1 MRLSQPYSPT
11 ISRNAWPPL
20 SDSFMIQPEGLI
32 FDCDGT
38 IVDTMPIHYAAWCST
53 TAKHGLVFSEERF
66 YALGGVSPF
75 KVLRM
80 LSEEQGVE
88 IDSEAVTYQKE
99 AKYMELIGKAK
110 EIPEVMQIVRDN
122 HGKLPMAV
130 ASGGTHETVE
140 GILQKCGIRHYFDA
154 IVTSQDVDNPKPAP
168 DTFLEAASRINVA
181 PEKCLA
187 YEDAD
192 MGIQAILAAG
202 MQAIDV
208 REMLAAS
215 SSSTSA

>member
-1 MRLSQPYSPT
+1 M
-11 ISRNAWPPL
+11 
-20 SDSFMIQPEGLI
+20 QPEGLI

-53 TAKHGLVFSEERF
+53 TAKHGLVFPEERF

-75 KVLRM
+75 EVLRM

-88 IDSEAVTYQKE
+88 IDSDAVTYQKE
-99 AKYMELIGKAK
+99 AKYMELIGNAK

-140 GILQKCGIRHYFDA
+140 GILQQCGIRHYFDA

-168 DTFLEAASRINVA
+168 DTFLEAARRINVA
-181 PEKCLA
+181 PEKCRA

-192 MGIQAILAAG
+192 MGMKAILAAG
-202 MQAIDV
+202 MEAVDV
-208 REMLAAS
+208 REMLTEA
-215 SSSTSA
+215 SSSTSAWPSDPTKQ

>member
-1 MRLSQPYSPT
+1 M
-11 ISRNAWPPL
+11 
-20 SDSFMIQPEGLI
+20 QPEGLI

-53 TAKHGLVFSEERF
+53 TAKHGLVFPEERF

-75 KVLRM
+75 EVLRM

-88 IDSEAVTYQKE
+88 IDSNAVTYQKE
-99 AKYMELIGKAK
+99 AKYMELIGNAK
-110 EIPEVMQIVRDN
+110 EIPEVMQIVRNN

-140 GILQKCGIRHYFDA
+140 GILQQCGIRHYFDA

-168 DTFLEAASRINVA
+168 DTFLEAARRINVA
-181 PEKCLA
+181 PEKCRA

-192 MGIQAILAAG
+192 MGIKAILAAG
-202 MQAIDV
+202 MEAVDV
-208 REMLAAS
+208 RDMLAAAS
-215 SSSTSA
+215 K

>member
-1 MRLSQPYSPT
+1 M
-11 ISRNAWPPL
+11 
-20 SDSFMIQPEGLI
+20 QPEGLI

-38 IVDTMPIHYAAWCST
+38 IVDTMPIHYVAWCST
-53 TAKHGLVFSEERF
+53 TAKHGLVFPEERF

-75 KVLRM
+75 EVLRM

-88 IDSEAVTYQKE
+88 IDSNAVTYQKE
-99 AKYMELIGKAK
+99 AKYMELIGNAK

-140 GILQKCGIRHYFDA
+140 GILQQCGIRHYFDA

-168 DTFLEAASRINVA
+168 DTFLEAARRINVA
-181 PEKCLA
+181 PEKCRA

-192 MGIQAILAAG
+192 MGMKAILAAG
-202 MQAIDV
+202 MEAVDV
-208 REMLAAS
+208 REMLTEA
-215 SSSTSA
+215 SSSTSAWPSDPTKQ

>member
-1 MRLSQPYSPT
+1 M
-11 ISRNAWPPL
+11 
-20 SDSFMIQPEGLI
+20 QPEGLI

-53 TAKHGLVFSEERF
+53 TAKHGLVFPEERF

-75 KVLRM
+75 EVLRM

-88 IDSEAVTYQKE
+88 IDSNAVTYQKE
-99 AKYMELIGKAK
+99 AKYMELIGNAK

-140 GILQKCGIRHYFDA
+140 GILQQCGIRHYFDA

-168 DTFLEAASRINVA
+168 DTFLEAARRINVA
-181 PEKCLA
+181 PEKCRA

-192 MGIQAILAAG
+192 MGMKAILAAG
-202 MQAIDV
+202 MEAVDV
-208 REMLAAS
+208 REMLTEA
-215 SSSTSA
+215 SSSTSAWPSDPTKQ

>member
-1 MRLSQPYSPT
+1 M
-11 ISRNAWPPL
+11 
-20 SDSFMIQPEGLI
+20 QPEGLI

-53 TAKHGLVFSEERF
+53 TAKHGLVFPEERF

-75 KVLRM
+75 EVLRM

-88 IDSEAVTYQKE
+88 IDSNAVTYQKE
-99 AKYMELIGKAK
+99 AKYMELIGNAK

-140 GILQKCGIRHYFDA
+140 GILQQCGIRHYFDA

-168 DTFLEAASRINVA
+168 DTFLEAARRSNVA
-181 PEKCLA
+181 PEKCRA

-192 MGIQAILAAG
+192 MGMKAILAAG
-202 MQAIDV
+202 MEAVDV
-208 REMLAAS
+208 REMLTEA
-215 SSSTSA
+215 SSSTSAWPSDPTKQ

>member
-1 MRLSQPYSPT
+1 MK
-11 ISRNAWPPL
+11 
-20 SDSFMIQPEGLI
+20 PEGLI

-75 KVLRM
+75 KVLQM

-88 IDSEAVTYQKE
+88 IDSDAVTYQKE
-99 AKYMELIGKAK
+99 AKYMELIGNAK

-140 GILQKCGIRHYFDA
+140 GILQQCGIRHYFDA
-154 IVTSQDVDNPKPAP
+154 IVTSQDVDNPNPAP
-168 DTFLEAASRINVA
+168 DTFLEAARRINVA
-181 PEKCLA
+181 PEKCRA

-192 MGIQAILAAG
+192 MGMKAILAAG
-202 MQAIDV
+202 MEAVDV
-208 REMLAAS
+208 REMLTEA
-215 SSSTSA
+215 SSSTSAWPSDPTKQ